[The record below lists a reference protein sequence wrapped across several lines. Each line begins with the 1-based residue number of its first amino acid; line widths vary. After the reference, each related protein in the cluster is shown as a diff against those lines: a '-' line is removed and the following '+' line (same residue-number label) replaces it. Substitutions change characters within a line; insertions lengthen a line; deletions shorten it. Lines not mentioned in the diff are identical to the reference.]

1 MTRKLALL
9 GLWTIFLLGL
19 LLGPV
24 GGVGRPVAGAFSY
37 WDKVAHFGLFGITGL
52 LAAYSA
58 DFLKPMRMRILFG
71 LTYGLLLAV
80 STEAAQKLVP
90 YRTSSLNDLLAGVAG
105 VSLSLLLYALL
116 RLR

>member
-1 MTRKLALL
+1 MTRKMALL

-24 GGVGRPVAGAFSY
+24 ANVGQPIAGAFSH

-52 LAAYSA
+52 VAAYSA

-71 LTYGLLLAV
+71 LIFGLFLAV
-80 STEAAQKLVP
+80 STEAAQKLLP
-90 YRTSSLNDLLAGVAG
+90 YRTSSFNDLVAGVAG
-105 VSLSLLLYALL
+105 VSLTLLLYALL

>member
-1 MTRKLALL
+1 MKRKMVLL
-9 GLWTIFLLGL
+9 GLWTLFLLGL

-24 GGVGRPVAGAFSY
+24 GDVGLPTDGDFSH

-52 LAAYSA
+52 VATYSA

-71 LTYGLLLAV
+71 LIFGLFLAV
-80 STEAAQKLVP
+80 SSEAAEKLLP
-90 YRTSSLNDLLAGVAG
+90 YRSSSFNDLLAGVAG
-105 VSLSLLLYALL
+105 LSLALLLYALL

>member
-1 MTRKLALL
+1 MKRKMALL
-9 GLWTIFLLGL
+9 GLWTLFLLGL

-24 GGVGRPVAGAFSY
+24 GDIGLPTAGAFSH

-52 LAAYSA
+52 VAAYSA

-71 LTYGLLLAV
+71 LIFGLFLVV
-80 STEAAQKLVP
+80 STEAAQKLLP
-90 YRTSSLNDLLAGVAG
+90 YRTSSFNDLVAGVAG
-105 VSLSLLLYALL
+105 VSLTLLLYALL

>member
-1 MTRKLALL
+1 MKRKIALL
-9 GLWTIFLLGL
+9 SLWTIILLGL
-19 LLGPV
+19 LLGPIGEV
-24 GGVGRPVAGAFSY
+24 GQPIPGGFSH

-52 LAAYSA
+52 VAAYSA

-71 LTYGLLLAV
+71 LIFGLFLAV
-80 STEAAQKLVP
+80 SSEAAQKLIP
-90 YRTSSLNDLLAGVAG
+90 YRSGSFNDLLADVAG